1 MHATSRWIAAAL
13 VAGTATAAHA
23 ESRALDPASLWL
35 GGYYTN
41 ADLSIRASADAG
53 SLGTVDTGRVHL
65 ASGHETLARARLDL
79 VFWESQG
86 LTFDY
91 YSLGRTSSH
100 VLDQPFSYE
109 GTDYDLHSTL
119 TGKFDLAAGSAA
131 WRWWFG
137 GEDDVFGLGLGAV
150 YYQAKL
156 RMAGTATLD
165 DASAEVTKRWSEDAV
180 APLVTLG
187 YKHAFSENLRV
198 YLDASGVRKNGGV
211 LSGHIYDARVGVEWF
226 PWQAVG
232 IGAEYGVSRIHLK
245 RNGEAYDATMDIDLD
260 GPSLFARFR
269 F

>member
-1 MHATSRWIAAAL
+1 MNTPVPRLLAATIASCAASL
-13 VAGTATAAHA
+13 AHA

-35 GGYYTN
+35 GGYFTN
-41 ADLSIRASADAG
+41 ADFTLRASTDAG
-53 SLGTVDTGRVHL
+53 NLDTGRVDL
-65 ASGHETLARARLDL
+65 ASGHETLGRARLDL

-91 YSLGRTSSH
+91 YAFGRSSSH

-109 GTDYDLHSTL
+109 GTAYDLHSTL
-119 TGKFDLAAGSAA
+119 NGKFDLSAGSAA

-137 GEDDVFGLGLGAV
+137 SEDDVFGLGLGAA

-156 RMAGTATLD
+156 RVTGSATVD
-165 DASAEVTKRWSEDAV
+165 DVTVQATKRWDEDAV

-198 YLDASGVRKNGGV
+198 YLDASGVRKNGGT
-211 LSGHIYDARVGVEWF
+211 LSGHIYDARVGLEWF
-226 PWQAVG
+226 PWHAVG
-232 IGAEYGVSRIHLK
+232 VGAEYGVSRIHVK
-245 RNGEAYDATMDIDLD
+245 RDGSSYDAALDVDLD
-260 GPSLFARFR
+260 GPSPFARFR